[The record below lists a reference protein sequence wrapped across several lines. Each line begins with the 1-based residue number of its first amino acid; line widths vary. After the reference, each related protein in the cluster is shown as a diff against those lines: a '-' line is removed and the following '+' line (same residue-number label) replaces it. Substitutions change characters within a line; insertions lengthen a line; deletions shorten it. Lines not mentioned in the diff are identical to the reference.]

1 MQPWRVLI
9 AGLGVTF
16 LVGAACGA
24 GGGGEGGVQAGEVA
38 FGVGRE
44 RLQTGDAQ
52 GGAGVVNQFGAD
64 LLARELGEGNGNVA
78 LSPWS
83 VATALGMVRAG
94 AAGATAS
101 EIDRVLHVD
110 DPALFHQAMK
120 ALTQEL
126 ASRNG
131 TFQDYGEPRSVKVS
145 AADRAYVQKGLGLE
159 AGFLTELDRSYG
171 ASVGTVDYR
180 TDPEAARREINDWV
194 GRQTHG
200 RIPELLGQDVLDALT
215 RLVLVD
221 AVYLNADWQI
231 PFERGAT
238 SPAPFHTPGG
248 DVRVPFMNG
257 AGNGRVGDGWK
268 SAVLPYAGN
277 KLALTVVLPDPGN
290 FEKVTGRLA
299 AEGVGM
305 FDAGQPFEIN
315 ALSLPKF
322 DIASTLNL
330 GKSLSRLGIR
340 NAFTEGADFS
350 AMTRE
355 EQVALSHVLH
365 QANITVDEKGTVAAA
380 ATGIVAGVTSAPARF
395 ERLVVNRP
403 FLFFVRDLPTGA
415 ILFAGQVTDPSR
427 KG

>member
-1 MQPWRVLI
+1 
-9 AGLGVTF
+9 
-16 LVGAACGA
+16 
-24 GGGGEGGVQAGEVA
+24 VQSGEVA
-38 FGVGRE
+38 SGVGRE
-44 RLQTGDAQ
+44 RLQAADAQ
-52 GGAGVVNQFGAD
+52 GGAAVVNRFGGD
-64 LLARELGEGNGNVA
+64 LLAQELGEGKGNVA

-94 AAGATAS
+94 AAGTTAG
-101 EIDRVLHVD
+101 EIDQALHVN

-120 ALTQEL
+120 ALAQEL
-126 ASRNG
+126 ASRTG
-131 TFQDYGEPRSVKVS
+131 TFQDYGEPRSVELS
-145 AADRAYVQKGLGLE
+145 AADRAYVQNGLRLE

-180 TDPEAARREINDWV
+180 TDPEAARREINAWV
-194 GRQTHG
+194 GQQTHG
-200 RIPELLGQDVLDALT
+200 RIPDLLGKDVLDALT

-221 AVYLNADWQI
+221 AVYLNADWQV
-231 PFERGAT
+231 PFQRGAT
-238 SPAPFHTPGG
+238 APAPFHAPGG

-257 AGNGRVGDGWK
+257 EGNGRVGDGWK

-277 KLALTVVLPDPGN
+277 KLALTVVFPDPGT
-290 FEKVTGRLA
+290 FEKLTGRLA

-305 FDAGQPFEIN
+305 FDAGEPFEIN

-322 DIASTLNL
+322 DIASAMNL
-330 GKSLSRLGIR
+330 EKSLSRLGIR
-340 NAFTEGADFS
+340 SAFTDRADFS

-355 EQVALSHVLH
+355 EHVTLSHVLH

-380 ATGIVAGVTSAPARF
+380 ATGIVARATAAPARF
-395 ERLVVNRP
+395 ERLVVDRP

-427 KG
+427 KS